1 MLKAILVCTNDK
13 LIKFIFQYLIK
24 YFMSILTALL
34 LAYMKG
40 NGNLCRTLVKA
51 GACVGAM
58 NHDGITIFNCQMA
71 TSQLLSR

>member
-1 MLKAILVCTNDK
+1 MTK
-13 LIKFIFQYLIK
+13 LIKFIFQYLIL
-24 YFMSILTALL
+24 YIMSILTALL

-58 NHDGITIFNCQMA
+58 NNEGITIFNCQMA

>member
-1 MLKAILVCTNDK
+1 ML
-13 LIKFIFQYLIK
+13 IF
-24 YFMSILTALL
+24 TALL

-58 NHDGITIFNCQMA
+58 NNDGITIFNCQMA
-71 TSQLLSR
+71 TNQLLSR

>member
-1 MLKAILVCTNDK
+1 M
-13 LIKFIFQYLIK
+13 FIFV
-24 YFMSILTALL
+24 ALL

-58 NHDGITIFNCQMA
+58 NYDGITIFNCQMA
-71 TSQLLSR
+71 TNQLLSR